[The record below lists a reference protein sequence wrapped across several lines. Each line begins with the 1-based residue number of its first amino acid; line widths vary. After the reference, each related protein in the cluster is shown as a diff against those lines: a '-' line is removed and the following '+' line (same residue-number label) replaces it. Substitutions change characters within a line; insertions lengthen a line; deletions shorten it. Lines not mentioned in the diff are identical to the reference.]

1 MNALEEAIAHLIAG
15 IVDHPDDVSVR
26 TSTNPRRG
34 TTLLVHVH
42 PEDMGRV
49 IGRAG
54 RTARA
59 VRTIAG
65 ALNGGTPV
73 RVDFI
78 GPDGR

>member
-1 MNALEEAIAHLIAG
+1 MSNLEEAVAHLIAG
-15 IVDHPDDVSVR
+15 IVDNPDDVTVR

-42 PEDMGRV
+42 PDDMGRV

-59 VRTIAG
+59 VRTVVN
-65 ALNGGTPV
+65 ALNSGQPV
-73 RVDFI
+73 RVDFV